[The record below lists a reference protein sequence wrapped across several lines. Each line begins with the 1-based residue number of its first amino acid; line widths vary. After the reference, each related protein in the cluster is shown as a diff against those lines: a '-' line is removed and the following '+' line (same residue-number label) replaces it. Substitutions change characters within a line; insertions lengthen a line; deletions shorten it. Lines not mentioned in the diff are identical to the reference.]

1 MPCPPQYWRR
11 YIWAYQPTP
20 TSSEPSCG
28 VFSPQSPQN
37 RWNRSD
43 WTPDRISLRQA
54 RYDVV
59 HQSSSAAIMR
69 CQRRPRPPRCVAR
82 ARPTRW
88 IMLQSVKGR
97 AERAIIASSYET
109 PISPRQPCQPDM
121 CWAPAR
127 SGLWCQIEQ
136 LPGGDGSLFVCS
148 GSRAAVV
155 ASLMVLP
162 VCPQLRKCLVRPGSY
177 AWCDKRSLGYLQ

>member
-1 MPCPPQYWRR
+1 MPCPPQYWQR

-28 VFSPQSPQN
+28 VSSPQSRQN

-69 CQRRPRPPRCVAR
+69 CQRRPRPPCCVAL
-82 ARPTRW
+82 ARSTRS
-88 IMLQSVKGR
+88 IMLRSVKGR

-109 PISPRQPCQPDM
+109 PISLHQPCQPDM
-121 CWAPAR
+121 CWPPAR

-136 LPGGDGSLFVCS
+136 LPGGHGSLFDVCS
-148 GSRAAVV
+148 GSWPCKN
-155 ASLMVLP
+155 M
-162 VCPQLRKCLVRPGSY
+162 
-177 AWCDKRSLGYLQ
+177 RSEAR